1 MGGGIRYDAWSPLT
15 ERFRALLT
23 HLRMLE
29 AMAKKNDAKI
39 NDPRERLA
47 EVRQQ
52 DINESNLNEDFVTW
66 LKTKGPTWLLIILAF
81 IVAYL
86 VMVRWQQQEAR
97 LRDEA
102 WIDLMSTTE
111 PASLEDVAN
120 RHEGVDA
127 ISDLARLMAA
137 DSLLQDLQRG
147 RTLSEDGQ
155 VQTELDEET
164 TASHQEYASRLYQA
178 VASNDDGTTAKA
190 LMTVCALNGLAAI
203 AECRGDLDAAADFY
217 RQAADRATGHLEPLA
232 AQANGRAASIDQLA
246 GDISFATPPPPPVV
260 PTLPI
265 NPQELPPGLTPL
277 NPDTLPPAPPQDP
290 VTPADP

>member
-178 VASNDDGTTAKA
+178 VASNDDVTTAKA

-203 AECRGDLDAAADFY
+203 A
-217 RQAADRATGHLEPLA
+217 
-232 AQANGRAASIDQLA
+232 
-246 GDISFATPPPPPVV
+246 
-260 PTLPI
+260 
-265 NPQELPPGLTPL
+265 
-277 NPDTLPPAPPQDP
+277 
-290 VTPADP
+290 